1 MNPEKVTY
9 NRNSRK
15 SISIICK
22 EIKTRR
28 SKLQQEAIIPKSS
41 KKLINE
47 ILEQAKPIFENQI
60 IKSIYQVIKLNHTN
74 IDVMIK
80 ESENAKLR
88 KERKKILLILT
99 WETLNRFSKIS

>member
-1 MNPEKVTY
+1 M
-9 NRNSRK
+9 
-15 SISIICK
+15 SIICK
-22 EIKTRR
+22 EIKPRR
-28 SKLQQEAIIPKSS
+28 NKLQQEARIPKSS

-60 IKSIYQVIKLNHTN
+60 VKSIYQIIKLNHSS

-88 KERKKILLILT
+88 KERKKNTFNYNSGNI
-99 WETLNRFSKIS
+99 N